1 MTMVSGALRGARTRV
16 TAARSLLSP
25 SGIRGAAIELAWSA
39 THIAL
44 YPLGLVEERTREEL
58 GRYSLDGLPPVQ
70 RGLVIGDV
78 EAAGTPIVL
87 VHGVAD
93 NRSIFTLLKR
103 GLRRRG
109 FGRVVSLNYSP
120 MTDDVREVATR
131 LAALAEQICADTGY
145 ERIHV
150 IGHSMGGL
158 VARYYVQRM
167 GGDERVHTVV
177 TLGTPHS
184 GTLPAR
190 MFPHPVARQLRP
202 HSTVVTELAEP
213 APGCATRFV
222 AFWSDL
228 DQVIIPKRSA
238 CIDHPDLQA
247 RNVFVR
253 GVGHLSLPIDGRVV
267 HEISSTLAHLDT
279 EGRTLAAG
287 VTSISSSS
295 TGERRAGGSRGRR
308 GGESVSS
315 A

>member
-1 MTMVSGALRGARTRV
+1 MVSGALRGARTRAA
-16 TAARSLLSP
+16 AARSLLSP

-44 YPLGLVEERTREEL
+44 YPLGLVEERTREESR
-58 GRYSLDGLPPVQ
+58 GYSLEGLPPVQ

-87 VHGVAD
+87 IHGVAD

-109 FGRVVSLNYSP
+109 FGRVVGLNYSP
-120 MTDDVREVATR
+120 LTDDVREVATR

-167 GGDERVHTVV
+167 GGDARVHTVV
-177 TLGTPHS
+177 TLGTPHA

-190 MFPHPVARQLRP
+190 IFPHPVARQLRP
-202 HSTVVTELAEP
+202 HSAVMAELAEP

-228 DQVIIPKRSA
+228 DQMIIPKRSA

-295 TGERRAGGSRGRR
+295 GGERRSSGSRGRR
-308 GGESVSS
+308 GGASVSS